1 LVETGSSLL
10 PETVRLISQVGPGNV
25 YLLRAGDRSKIG
37 PTTMIILERL
47 KKRNVGNR
55 LYGHHF
61 LPEYKM
67 KPAVTTL
74 PPAVFIGHL
83 RDNFRETLELPTYR
97 GKKGHID
104 VIYKRELKCW
114 NRA

>member
-10 PETVRLISQVGPGNV
+10 PETVRLISQVGSGNV
-25 YLLRAGDRSKIG
+25 YLLRASDRSKIG
-37 PTTMIILERL
+37 PPTMIILERL

-97 GKKGHID
+97 GKKDRVEIGS
-104 VIYKRELKCW
+104 RGGL
-114 NRA
+114 RS